1 MPQID
6 LFESFARVHPGQFIA
21 RFSDWITFTLLL
33 FFFTAVT
40 SIALRKHFQ
49 DSRHL
54 RILCTTVGLML
65 SVGTYYSIY
74 RGWLHF
80 SFQSLGFI
88 GVALILIIVFFIT
101 YGLMRGYGMKPWTAL
116 PIGYAIFYISL
127 WAISPNVLHNLA
139 DIFPL
144 GNGILGFLFIAS
156 IVKIVMRF
164 FSHSSAPKE
173 AAIELSR
180 IQPARIEEPEIQKE
194 IREDKQ
200 ERRMLKGKTA
210 QVTKTE
216 IKTIEDIEKVIRHL
230 AGIIK
235 SKSPNLDQDDVSHIT
250 AMLREVSRKESI
262 LGRGKDL
269 IRAHA
274 NAYQSLHRKDIS
286 ELEKRLRETTDS
298 KKRRV
303 IEEELTYQKRMIQ
316 AIDFLDKYE
325 VKIQQFIESFNRLLY
340 TAMQKL
346 KTNNP
351 HEALSYLNASYQE
364 LEKMRSIY
372 SHQKE
377 LETYLLKV
385 NKKTIRDL
393 KKEKAS

>member
-6 LFESFARVHPGQFIA
+6 LFESFARVHPGQFIT

-33 FFFTAVT
+33 FFFWAVVG
-40 SIALRKHFQ
+40 IALKRRFESTK
-49 DSRHL
+49 HL
-54 RILCTTVGLML
+54 RVLTTVLGLMF
-65 SVGTYYSIY
+65 SIGTYYSIY

-80 SFQSLGFI
+80 SLANLGLL
-88 GVALILIIVFFIT
+88 GAALILIIVFFIT
-101 YGLMRGYGMKPWTAL
+101 YGLMRAYGMKPWTAL

-127 WAISPNVLHNLA
+127 GAVSPNVLHNLA

-156 IVKIVMRF
+156 IIKTVMRF
-164 FSHSSAPKE
+164 FSHSRAPKE

-180 IQPARIEEPEIQKE
+180 IQPARIEEPEIQRE

-235 SKSPNLDQDDVSHIT
+235 SKAPNLDQDDVGHVV

-274 NAYQSLHRKDIS
+274 NAYKSLHKKDTS
-286 ELEKRLRETTDS
+286 ELEKRLRETSDR
-298 KKRRV
+298 KKRGL

-316 AIDFLDKYE
+316 AVDFLDKYE

-351 HEALSYLNASYQE
+351 HEALSYLNAAYQE

-377 LETYLLKV
+377 IETYLLKV
-385 NKKTIRDL
+385 NKKTIKDL
-393 KKEKAS
+393 KKEKSN